1 MTDGPE
7 DLLTARLIR
16 QENEIADLKVA
27 NDVYSAALKFCD
39 GFISQIIESMIE
51 PIILRDIAEKID
63 DELYRELLYKHSKLI
78 DLYKTTLDR
87 TQRELP

>member
-16 QENEIADLKVA
+16 QENEIAELRAA
-27 NDVYSAALKFCD
+27 NDIYSAALKFCD
-39 GFISQIIESMIE
+39 GFIAQIIDSMIE

-63 DELYRELLYKHSKLI
+63 DELYRELLFEYSKMV

-87 TQRELP
+87 TQREFR

>member
-16 QENEIADLKVA
+16 QENEIAELRVA
-27 NDVYSAALKFCD
+27 NDIYSAALKFCD
-39 GFISQIIESMIE
+39 GFITQIIDSMIE

-63 DELYRELLYKHSKLI
+63 DELYRELLFEYSKMV

-87 TQRELP
+87 TQREFR

>member
-16 QENEIADLKVA
+16 QENEIAELRAA
-27 NDVYSAALKFCD
+27 NDIYSTALKFCD
-39 GFISQIIESMIE
+39 GFIAQIIDSMIE

-63 DELYRELLYKHSKLI
+63 DELYRELLFEYSKMV

-87 TQRELP
+87 TQREFR

>member
-16 QENEIADLKVA
+16 QENEIAELRLA
-27 NDVYSAALKFCD
+27 NDIYSTALKFCD
-39 GFISQIIESMIE
+39 GFITQIIDSMIE

-63 DELYRELLYKHSKLI
+63 DELYRELLFEYSKMV

-87 TQRELP
+87 TQREFR

>member
-16 QENEIADLKVA
+16 QENEITQLKLA
-27 NDVYSAALKFCD
+27 NDVYSTALKFCD
-39 GFISQIIESMIE
+39 GFISQMIDSMIE

-63 DELYRELLYKHSKLI
+63 DELYRELLYEHSKLV

-87 TQRELP
+87 TQGELL